1 MFIALVLFAALG
13 ESVGRLLKPAFAKLQ
28 VPGRMGC
35 PADAG
40 GPEATAI

>member
-13 ESVGRLLKPAFAKLQ
+13 DLVGRLLKSAFAKLP

-35 PADAG
+35 PADAS
-40 GPEATAI
+40 GPEAMAI